1 MLVVIHFNPSRSFFH
16 VLWTR
21 GGQIAVRGSIQE
33 ILQISNILQIVTV
46 NVSGEANLHWLAV
59 AYLGYGR
66 HDTCNGRHFD
76 GGAKIAW
83 QKLKSLCIV
92 SWTSILRPMPGT

>member
-46 NVSGEANLHWLAV
+46 NVSGEANLH
-59 AYLGYGR
+59 
-66 HDTCNGRHFD
+66 
-76 GGAKIAW
+76 
-83 QKLKSLCIV
+83 
-92 SWTSILRPMPGT
+92 